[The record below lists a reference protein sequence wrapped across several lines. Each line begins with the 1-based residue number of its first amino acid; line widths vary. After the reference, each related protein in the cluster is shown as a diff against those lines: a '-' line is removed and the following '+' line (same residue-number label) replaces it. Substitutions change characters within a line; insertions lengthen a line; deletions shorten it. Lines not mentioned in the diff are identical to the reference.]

1 MYFLNKDMNMT
12 ASLNPL
18 SLISSAPTLGKA
30 REKAGSGHW
39 FEAMSS
45 AWGETLDK
53 TAATIESMSNDISG
67 GNDQPA
73 AITALSTESLRM
85 SFLSSSAHTSI
96 ASVGGALETMAR
108 KQ

>member
-1 MYFLNKDMNMT
+1 M
-12 ASLNPL
+12 SQSINPL
-18 SLISSAPTLGKA
+18 SLMAAAPSTGKTSDKSSS
-30 REKAGSGHW
+30 GSGNW
-39 FEAMSS
+39 FEAMSQ

-53 TAATIESMSNDISG
+53 TAGTIESMSDDISA
-67 GNDQPA
+67 GNDSPA

-96 ASVGGALETMAR
+96 SSVGSALETMAR